1 VLFPTH
7 LAAGYVAGR
16 WTRLPA
22 WPVVLGAALPDV
34 LDKPLALLGI
44 TDLFHS
50 VGHSALAVG
59 VVGGL
64 ALVARLTR
72 ERRGLGSSGEGADG
86 GSGADS
92 RDAGPLAALWLG
104 WAGHLALD
112 AVHMVVNGRPADVQF
127 LLWPAVRHVP
137 AVNLP
142 PGSFAAYYVGTP
154 SFFLEGVVWAAL
166 LWTVGRP
173 WLAGRR

>member
-7 LAAGYVAGR
+7 LAAGYVTGR

-34 LDKPLALLGI
+34 LDKPLALLGG

-64 ALVARLTR
+64 ALVARLA
-72 ERRGLGSSGEGADG
+72 EGRPGARADAPG
-86 GSGADS
+86 G
-92 RDAGPLAALWLG
+92 RAGPLAALWLG

-127 LLWPAVRHVP
+127 LLWPAVQHVP

>member
-7 LAAGYVAGR
+7 LAAGYVTGR

-22 WPVVLGAALPDV
+22 WPVVLGAALPDA
-34 LDKPLALLGI
+34 LDKPLGILGV

-50 VGHSALAVG
+50 VGHSALSVG
-59 VVGGL
+59 AVGGL
-64 ALVARLTR
+64 ALVAYVAR
-72 ERRGLGSSGEGADG
+72 EGRSARSDA
-86 GSGADS
+86 
-92 RDAGPLAALWLG
+92 DAGHAGLLAALWLG

-112 AVHMVVNGRPADVQF
+112 ALHMVVNGRPADVRF